1 MSRYRRA
8 NTQGGSYFFTVVS
21 YRRQAV
27 LCDEPIRYAL
37 RKAIQETRLKYPFS
51 IDAWVLMPDH
61 LHCIWRLPEGDRDY
75 SKRWSLIKRSI
86 SIICADSY
94 NKQKWLN
101 GSKKKHRESTL
112 WQRRFWEHQIRDQ
125 QDFNRH
131 LDYIHYNPVKHGL
144 CERADAWPYSTLH

>member
-1 MSRYRRA
+1 MSHYRRA